1 MVVDVIVPVVDDGAM
16 MRRCLASVLAARQAT
31 PFEVIVVSDASQEVE
46 TLRWL
51 GELAAQR
58 RITLLEQ
65 PERQGLAAALN
76 RAAALHRDLDRGIVI
91 LRGDTEVAGDWLDRL
106 VGHARVDDLGT
117 VVPVASSAGVAGYP
131 RSGVD
136 NPMLPGQSVATL
148 DWLFR
153 RANAGA
159 AAAVPLS
166 FGPCVYVSRA
176 CLNSVGAFQSPLAGS
191 DAGVLEEFSLR
202 AANAGFRHLLAADV
216 YVWCEGDAADVQQAA
231 ARAQAELDRSH
242 PQYRVARTE
251 VSHRDPARPYLR
263 RVDLLRLAE
272 SPRQLLLFVAHAWGG
287 GVRHHMDALAALIA
301 ECCDVLLLEPA
312 GDDTVKLSWLR
323 SGEALVAYFSLPR
336 EMPALVAL
344 FAELGLARMHFHH
357 VHGLPRAILE
367 LPAAARV
374 PYDCTLHDYYPVCPQ
389 YHLVDEAGRYCGEPD
404 AAGCAACI
412 GRRPSQWGL
421 DIGAWRDAFHGL
433 LRGADR
439 VLAPSHDV
447 AQRIARYFPDV
458 ATVVLPHADA
468 QRPAPRVVRVLTLGR
483 LTPAKGLRVVVAC
496 ATDARARSLP
506 LSFRVLG
513 PTTERVPQWPDL
525 ALSVHG
531 QYVDSD
537 LPALIAAERPDVI
550 WFPSQVPESYSYT
563 LSAALESGAA
573 IVAAAIGA
581 LPERLAGHP
590 RAALVAADATAGQ
603 WNHALLA
610 AGGVAAAARVPLA
623 RANAS

>member
-1 MVVDVIVPVVDDGAM
+1 MSVDVIVPVCGDGAA
-16 MRRCLASVLAARQAT
+16 MRRGLASVLAARQAT
-31 PFEVIVVSDASQEVE
+31 PFEVIVVSDTPPEIDV
-46 TLRWL
+46 LRWL
-51 GELAAQR
+51 RELAAQR
-58 RITLLEQ
+58 RITLLEL

-76 RAAALHRDLDRGIVI
+76 RASELHRDLDRDLVI
-91 LRGDTEVAGDWLDRL
+91 LRADTEVAGDWLDRL

-117 VVPVASSAGVAGYP
+117 VVPVASAASVAGYP

-136 NPMLPGQSVATL
+136 NPMLPGHSVATL
-148 DWLFR
+148 DRLFH

-159 AAAVPLS
+159 AAVVPWS

-176 CLNSVGAFQSPLAGS
+176 CLNSVGAFQSPLEGS
-191 DAGVLEEFSLR
+191 DAGVVEEFALR
-202 AANAGFRHLLAADV
+202 AASAGFRHLLAADV

-231 ARAQAELDRSH
+231 ARARSELDRMH

-251 VSHRDPARPYLR
+251 LSHRDPARPYLR

-287 GVRHHMDALAALIA
+287 GVRHHMDALAALVA
-301 ECCDVLLLEPA
+301 EHCDVLLLEPA
-312 GDDTVKLSWLR
+312 GEDTVKLSWLR
-323 SGEALVAYFSLPR
+323 TGEALVAYFSLPG

-344 FAELGLARMHFHH
+344 LGELGLARVHFHH
-357 VHGLPRAILE
+357 VHGLPRAILD
-367 LPAAARV
+367 LPGAARV
-374 PYDCTLHDYYPVCPQ
+374 PYDCTLHDYYPICPQ

-412 GRRPSQWGL
+412 GRRPGQWGL
-421 DIGAWRDAFHGL
+421 DITAWRDALHDL

-447 AQRIARYFPDV
+447 ARRIARYFPDL
-458 ATVVLPHADA
+458 AIVVLPHADA
-468 QRPAPRVVRVLTLGR
+468 HLPAPRVVRVLTLGR
-483 LTPAKGLRVVVAC
+483 LAPAKGLHVVVAC
-496 ATDARARSLP
+496 ATEARAHALP

-513 PTTERVPQWPDL
+513 PTTERVPQWPDV

-531 QYVDSD
+531 QYADSD

-563 LSAALESGAA
+563 LSAALLSGAA
-573 IVAAAIGA
+573 IVAADIGA

-590 RAALVAADATAGQ
+590 RATLVSATATAGQ
-603 WNHALLA
+603 WNDALLA
-610 AGGVAAAARVPLA
+610 AGGAAAALRVPQV
-623 RANAS
+623 RVNAS